1 MTHMACPTAPS
12 PPPSPECRSLASSG
26 SVERGPFPDKLY
38 SGHPPVACVDYH
50 HTLVSAVLL
59 THRDGHLHALLWF
72 WVFLKH
78 QEKKKKP
85 GVAREVRALI
95 CLLPFLLSSPRSHF
109 LFLISLIPFYFIL
122 SLESRTREFDSW
134 RARYNHVC
142 PQLPRTPIDG
152 RSGSGEGEVQGR
164 ARRPEVP
171 PAWWSQPF

>member
-1 MTHMACPTAPS
+1 MACSTAPS

-26 SVERGPFPDKLY
+26 SMEQGPFPDKLY

-78 QEKKKKP
+78 QEKKKP

-95 CLLPFLLSSPRSHF
+95 CLLLFLLSPPRSHF
-109 LFLISLIPFYFIL
+109 LFLIFLIPFYFIL
-122 SLESRTREFDSW
+122 SLESKTREFDSGGQGTIMCV
-134 RARYNHVC
+134 HSC
-142 PQLPRTPIDG
+142 PGHPLMVEVGVVRG
-152 RSGSGEGEVQGR
+152 RSR
-164 ARRPEVP
+164 AEPDVLRVP